1 MLLHQPDALTSYVSM
16 ASMAKAANPNAQMK
30 GGHHQRLGT
39 PKSHILNSMCQNRH
53 RNAFKCVPVEIQ
65 PCSSYLKRV
74 FSGATVPMLRVD
86 LVTVHAGWQVNRNM
100 TVNDGLYLV
109 HGHAG
114 GHLGD

>member
-1 MLLHQPDALTSYVSM
+1 
-16 ASMAKAANPNAQMK
+16 MAKAANPNAQMK
-30 GGHHQRLGT
+30 GGHHQPLGT
-39 PKSHILNSMCQNRH
+39 PKSHNLNYVPKSS

-74 FSGATVPMLRVD
+74 FCGATVPMLRVD
-86 LVTVHAGWQVNRNM
+86 LVTVHAGWQINRNM

>member
-1 MLLHQPDALTSYVSM
+1 
-16 ASMAKAANPNAQMK
+16 
-30 GGHHQRLGT
+30 
-39 PKSHILNSMCQNRH
+39 MC
-53 RNAFKCVPVEIQ
+53 
-65 PCSSYLKRV
+65 PCRDSTVSSYLKRV